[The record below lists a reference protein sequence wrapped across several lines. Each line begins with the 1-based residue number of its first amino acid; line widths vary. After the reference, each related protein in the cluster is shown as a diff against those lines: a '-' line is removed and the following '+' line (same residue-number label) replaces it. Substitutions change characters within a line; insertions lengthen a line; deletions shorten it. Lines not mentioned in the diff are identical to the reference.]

1 MRTVTDCASFKK
13 RAKSMQDAADTAR
26 VEQVASDLER
36 MTYEPIFLL
45 PVPGFLRMRAG
56 DLIAY
61 ADHLCS
67 LSDEELAAYGVHH
80 MTDREQLIATQL
92 SMLLRN
98 FRLLVRLR
106 DDIPEAWDEIH
117 ELYEDD

>member
-1 MRTVTDCASFKK
+1 MKSVTDYTSFMKK
-13 RAKSMQDAADTAR
+13 VKSMQDTAETAR
-26 VEQVASDLER
+26 VEQVARDLER

-45 PVPGFLRMRAG
+45 PIPGFLRMRAG
-56 DLIAY
+56 DLTAY
-61 ADHLCS
+61 ADQLRG
-67 LSDEELAAYGVHH
+67 LTDEELAAYGGYH
-80 MTDREQLIATQL
+80 MRDREQLIGTQL